1 MDSTL
6 ELLGSQVV
14 PPSFHQSSLESSL
27 FGIQTPENND
37 EVLGHEQAQTLQATN
52 GDQGPSQD
60 RSKWK
65 TLRDFVDE
73 RGLEDVFES
82 IEGERNALDETLAAT
97 ATHPATIISI
107 ANQIRSLLS
116 TSLSASQEFLQTQR
130 YSPNTSSPTAERQ
143 VHANQSPKDVSAL
156 LAQQERTSAGMASHL
171 ESLAAHYDQMAT
183 ALKEKEAGEDI
194 GEEDME
200 GLSTTVSKNSLVGL
214 TMPF

>member
-1 MDSTL
+1 MDATL
-6 ELLGSQVV
+6 ESLGSQVV

-27 FGIQTPENND
+27 FGIQANDNTEDPERDNS
-37 EVLGHEQAQTLQATN
+37 HEPI
-52 GDQGPSQD
+52 GDTQDPSRD
-60 RSKWK
+60 RKKWK

-97 ATHPATIISI
+97 EAHPATITSIS
-107 ANQIRSLLS
+107 NQIRSLLS
-116 TSLSASQEFLQTQR
+116 TYLSTSNESRQTHAPNVTLSA
-130 YSPNTSSPTAERQ
+130 AERPLQ
-143 VHANQSPKDVSAL
+143 VDLLSKDVSAL
-156 LAQQERTSAGMASHL
+156 LAQQEQTSAGMASHL

-200 GLSTTVSKNSLVGL
+200 GTWTFVTNVVACEG
-214 TMPF
+214 